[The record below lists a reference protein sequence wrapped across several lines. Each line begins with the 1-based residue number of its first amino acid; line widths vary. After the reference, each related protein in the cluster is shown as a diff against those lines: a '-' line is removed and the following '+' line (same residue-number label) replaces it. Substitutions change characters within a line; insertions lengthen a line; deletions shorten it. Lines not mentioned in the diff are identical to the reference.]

1 MSTHYIKSLDNY
13 FKLVDE
19 TLQITSLV
27 TSSYSN
33 DSGSTEVSAITI
45 SSINDS
51 SRYEGIKEGF
61 LTSSMSG
68 SSAPQII
75 TQVEYESVKEE
86 IKSYYLEII

>member
-1 MSTHYIKSLDNY
+1 MSIHYIKSLDNY

-33 DSGSTEVSAITI
+33 DSGSTELSAITI

-68 SSAPQII
+68 SNAPQII